1 MDTGETLSAGVP
13 KDKQAL
19 IMTDKKSEKVFLLPM
34 SEKAEATEKMKLDF
48 DLRDSAVE
56 MNIAPGLPTSLINIA
71 KMIDVDYVTIFIK
84 GSSEVY
90 DGKTSKI
97 LV

>member
-1 MDTGETLSAGVP
+1 
-13 KDKQAL
+13 
-19 IMTDKKSEKVFLLPM
+19 
-34 SEKAEATEKMKLDF
+34 MKLDF